1 MTLLFRVDLFTIP
14 ADVLL
19 LECWLSRLFASTTVF
34 RCGKFS
40 GKDCTAKFDRLPI
53 CDFHKTLLVV
63 PSYAKKAVFSR
74 PWSEFAR
81 QVSIAVKISPPVVY
95 CSLKCLKRILLAKN
109 MRFWG
114 KYFIKEWMTSS
125 CVIFLAWYNLQIR

>member
-19 LECWLSRLFASTTVF
+19 LECWLSRLFASTRVF

-63 PSYAKKAVFSR
+63 PSYAKKAVFSNR
-74 PWSEFAR
+74 GQSLHGRFQSQSRYHR
-81 QVSIAVKISPPVVY
+81 QWCIA
-95 CSLKCLKRILLAKN
+95 L
-109 MRFWG
+109 
-114 KYFIKEWMTSS
+114 
-125 CVIFLAWYNLQIR
+125 